1 MDNVV
6 ELGYDTQNSGTS
18 HACCMCNHSMLRFL
32 SKSTRVLSLVFLNGH
47 NTKKKTF
54 IIFSAS
60 TSQRPNNY
68 SSILISLSV
77 IIDILF
83 SSVSF
88 FVYIILFM
96 L

>member
-1 MDNVV
+1 
-6 ELGYDTQNSGTS
+6 
-18 HACCMCNHSMLRFL
+18 MCNHSMLRFL

-83 SSVSF
+83 ICEF
-88 FVYIILFM
+88 FCLHYIVHALNIEVV
-96 L
+96 